1 MILGRIDEVDGHY
14 VGTKFFLAVLP
25 IECVYVTCA
34 SRRGTSTNGRIR
46 IPTDWRSVALA
57 YGRVW
62 LPVFALLLP
71 ALELALGVRH
81 VATWIASGV
90 MLAVS
95 AAAYRAGNL
104 PDQERSRLRLLGSVT
119 GLRIDPAR
127 LEPVLR
133 EAKRD
138 SLGDLM
144 DKGGIPTT
152 PDGILAVIDDIPVP
166 AMPLV
171 YGYAC
176 YAGND
181 PTWRGCADVVYA
193 RCEHET

>member
-1 MILGRIDEVDGHY
+1 MILGRIDDVDGHY

-25 IECVYVTCA
+25 IECVYVTHRT
-34 SRRGTSTNGRIR
+34 RRATSSGGRIR
-46 IPTDWRSVALA
+46 IPTYWRSVVLA

-62 LPVFALLLP
+62 LPAFAFVL
-71 ALELALGVRH
+71 LALGVRH
-81 VATWIASGV
+81 VAMWIASGV
-90 MLAVS
+90 LLALS
-95 AAAYRAGNL
+95 AAAYRAGAL
-104 PDQERSRLRLLGSVT
+104 PDEEKSRLRLLGSVT

-133 EAKRD
+133 ETKRD

-144 DKGGIPTT
+144 EKGGIPITA
-152 PDGILAVIDDIPVP
+152 DGILAVLDDIPVP

-176 YAGND
+176 YAGD
-181 PTWRGCADVVYA
+181 DAIWRACADVVYS
-193 RCEHET
+193 RCEREG